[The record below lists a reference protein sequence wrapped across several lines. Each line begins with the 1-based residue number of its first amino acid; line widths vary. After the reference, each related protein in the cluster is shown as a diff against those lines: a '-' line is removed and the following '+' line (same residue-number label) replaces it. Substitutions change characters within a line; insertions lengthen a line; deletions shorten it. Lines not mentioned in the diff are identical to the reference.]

1 MRAFGESKVFGQPT
15 DAYEGISARIWR
27 ETLGVQRVYLRSL
40 SRSVVASRRECV
52 IAGMCKYTNDV
63 NAQVSAL
70 VQGRRGQK
78 DPRKFE
84 TQERFQTSMA
94 RPRSKSHRLICLRQ
108 VVSQARELSV
118 IVFLE
123 QTLQCAS
130 VGSNTRSAGKALSF
144 PDAKR
149 YMSVVGIRENIHRC
163 NRYKRID
170 KRRLP
175 NILSRLPLFWYLR
188 THLGY

>member
-15 DAYEGISARIWR
+15 DAYDEIPARIWR

-84 TQERFQTSMA
+84 TQARFQTSMA

-123 QTLQCAS
+123 QTLEQTLQCAS
-130 VGSNTRSAGKALSF
+130 VGPNTRSAGKALYF
-144 PDAKR
+144 LIQNA
-149 YMSVVGIRENIHRC
+149 I
-163 NRYKRID
+163 
-170 KRRLP
+170 
-175 NILSRLPLFWYLR
+175 
-188 THLGY
+188 

>member
-1 MRAFGESKVFGQPT
+1 M
-15 DAYEGISARIWR
+15 
-27 ETLGVQRVYLRSL
+27 QRVYLRSL

-123 QTLQCAS
+123 QTLEQTLQCAS
-130 VGSNTRSAGKALSF
+130 VGPNTRSAGKALLF

-149 YMSVVGIRENIHRC
+149 YMSVVSIRESIHRC
-163 NRYKRID
+163 NRYKRIN

-175 NILSRLPLFWYLR
+175 NILFRLPLFWYLR

>member
-1 MRAFGESKVFGQPT
+1 M
-15 DAYEGISARIWR
+15 
-27 ETLGVQRVYLRSL
+27 QRVYLRSL

-78 DPRKFE
+78 DPRKFGIR
-84 TQERFQTSMA
+84 ERFQTSMA

-118 IVFLE
+118 IAFLEQTLE

-149 YMSVVGIRENIHRC
+149 YMSVVSIRKNMYRC
-163 NRYKRID
+163 GRYKSIN

>member
-1 MRAFGESKVFGQPT
+1 M
-15 DAYEGISARIWR
+15 
-27 ETLGVQRVYLRSL
+27 LGAQRVYLKSL

-149 YMSVVGIRENIHRC
+149 YMRVVSIRETCVDVACIRASTKDVCRISSPVYRYFGIYGHIWGTNGYQMSNNLCIKDCVCHR
-163 NRYKRID
+163 
-170 KRRLP
+170 
-175 NILSRLPLFWYLR
+175 
-188 THLGY
+188 

>member
-1 MRAFGESKVFGQPT
+1 M
-15 DAYEGISARIWR
+15 
-27 ETLGVQRVYLRSL
+27 LGAQRVYLKSL
-40 SRSVVASRRECV
+40 SRSVVASS
-52 IAGMCKYTNDV
+52 T
-63 NAQVSAL
+63 NAQTQRLHMRKCVDAHMSAL

-130 VGSNTRSAGKALSF
+130 VGSNTRSAGKALYF
-144 PDAKR
+144 LIQNA
-149 YMSVVGIRENIHRC
+149 I
-163 NRYKRID
+163 
-170 KRRLP
+170 
-175 NILSRLPLFWYLR
+175 
-188 THLGY
+188 

>member
-1 MRAFGESKVFGQPT
+1 M
-15 DAYEGISARIWR
+15 
-27 ETLGVQRVYLRSL
+27 QRVYLRSL

-52 IAGMCKYTNDV
+52 IARMCKYTNDV

-130 VGSNTRSAGKALSF
+130 VGSNTRSAGKALYF
-144 PDAKR
+144 LIQNA
-149 YMSVVGIRENIHRC
+149 I
-163 NRYKRID
+163 
-170 KRRLP
+170 
-175 NILSRLPLFWYLR
+175 
-188 THLGY
+188 

>member
-1 MRAFGESKVFGQPT
+1 M
-15 DAYEGISARIWR
+15 DAYDEIPARIWR
-27 ETLGVQRVYLRSL
+27 ETLGAQRVYLKSL

>member
-1 MRAFGESKVFGQPT
+1 M
-15 DAYEGISARIWR
+15 
-27 ETLGVQRVYLRSL
+27 
-40 SRSVVASRRECV
+40 VASRRECV

-123 QTLQCAS
+123 QTLEQTLQCAS

-149 YMSVVGIRENIHRC
+149 YMSVVSIRETCVDVACIRASTKDVCRISSPVYRYFGIYGHIWGTNGYQMSNNLCIKDCVCHR
-163 NRYKRID
+163 
-170 KRRLP
+170 
-175 NILSRLPLFWYLR
+175 
-188 THLGY
+188 

>member
-1 MRAFGESKVFGQPT
+1 M
-15 DAYEGISARIWR
+15 
-27 ETLGVQRVYLRSL
+27 LGAQSVYLKSL
-40 SRSVVASRRECV
+40 SRSVVASSRECV

-118 IVFLE
+118 IVFLK
-123 QTLQCAS
+123 QTLRCAS
-130 VGSNTRSAGKALSF
+130 VGSNTRSAGKALLF

-188 THLGY
+188 THLEY